1 MSPERVF
8 QVLTVLGLAAGG
20 WLYGDY
26 WKKSNLPPLDND
38 SAATLRAENSE
49 LVQRVDTLEE
59 ELAQVRSML
68 SKGPFP
74 VPEDIISWVEKDYD
88 MVFLKNPN
96 VRLASPTKIRDAAHA
111 NLRLIYGEVDLENEG
126 LAWELLGLLPPNQRL
141 FTQLLFVNSSG
152 VKGICDLS
160 EQRILLSEN
169 FDAMSVPDRSVLV
182 RLLGQLLA
190 YQNYPK
196 KEWGSRDEWQAW
208 EAVHTGSAAAQQS
221 RFLRRN
227 TDTNEASWDDPEP
240 AREQLLND
248 LEPALQ
254 GFCNFPFIEGAD
266 FSRYF
271 FIDSRAAWAGMFQN
285 PPSTTAAVLHP
296 NQKEHEAID
305 ISFPNSGSEITH
317 ENTIGE
323 LGLRLW
329 LEPFAGMDESG
340 LLAEQ
345 WRGDRY
351 QLRRRSDK
359 QFTLTWK
366 IALVD
371 EKSAKNLKAE
381 VERSMIPHF
390 QEAQASRNTAVNLSG
405 TVLTFTNSPKK

>member
-74 VPEDIISWVEKDYD
+74 VPDDIISWVEKDYD

-296 NQKEHEAID
+296 NQKEREAID
-305 ISFPNSGSEITH
+305 ISFPNSGSEIIH

-329 LEPFAGMDESG
+329 LEP
-340 LLAEQ
+340 L
-345 WRGDRY
+345 
-351 QLRRRSDK
+351 
-359 QFTLTWK
+359 
-366 IALVD
+366 
-371 EKSAKNLKAE
+371 
-381 VERSMIPHF
+381 
-390 QEAQASRNTAVNLSG
+390 
-405 TVLTFTNSPKK
+405 

>member
-8 QVLTVLGLAAGG
+8 QILTILGLTAGG

-26 WKKSNLPPLDND
+26 WKKSSLPPLDND

-49 LVQRVDTLEE
+49 LLQRVDTLED

-68 SKGPFP
+68 SNGPFP
-74 VPEDIISWVEKDYD
+74 VPDEIISWVEKDYD
-88 MVFLKNPN
+88 MVFLEAPN

-111 NLRLIYGEVDLENEG
+111 NLRLIHGEVDLENEG

-160 EQRILLSEN
+160 EQQILLSEN

-190 YQNYPK
+190 YQNHPK

-208 EAVHTGSAAAQQS
+208 EAVHTGSAAAQQA

-227 TDTNEASWDDPEP
+227 TAVNEAGWNEPEP

-271 FIDSRAAWAGMFQN
+271 LSIPVKRGPRCSRIPRPL
-285 PPSTTAAVLHP
+285 PPQFCTRIKKSV
-296 NQKEHEAID
+296 E
-305 ISFPNSGSEITH
+305 
-317 ENTIGE
+317 
-323 LGLRLW
+323 
-329 LEPFAGMDESG
+329 
-340 LLAEQ
+340 
-345 WRGDRY
+345 
-351 QLRRRSDK
+351 QLRSLFQIPDQRSYTRI
-359 QFTLTWK
+359 QL
-366 IALVD
+366 
-371 EKSAKNLKAE
+371 EN
-381 VERSMIPHF
+381 
-390 QEAQASRNTAVNLSG
+390 
-405 TVLTFTNSPKK
+405 

>member
-59 ELAQVRSML
+59 ELAQIRSML

-126 LAWELLGLLPPNQRL
+126 LAWELLGLLPPNHRL
-141 FTQLLFVNSSG
+141 FTQLLFVNSTG

-285 PPSTTAAVLHP
+285 PPSSTAAVLHP
-296 NQKEHEAID
+296 NQKEREAID
-305 ISFPNSGSEITH
+305 ISFPNSGSEIIH

-329 LEPFAGMDESG
+329 LEPFAGMNESG

-351 QLRRRSDK
+351 QLRSRSDK

-371 EKSAKNLKAE
+371 EKSAKSLKAE

-390 QEAQASRNTAVNLSG
+390 QEAQASRKTTVNVSG

>member
-8 QVLTVLGLAAGG
+8 QVLTILGLAGGG

-26 WKKSNLPPLDND
+26 WKKSSLPPLEND

-49 LVQRVDTLEE
+49 LVQRVDTLKD

-68 SKGPFP
+68 SNGPFP
-74 VPEDIISWVEKDYD
+74 VPDDIISWVEKDYD
-88 MVFLKNPN
+88 MVFLKAPN
-96 VRLASPTKIRDAAHA
+96 VRLASTTKIRDAAHA
-111 NLRLIYGEVDLENEG
+111 NLRLIHGEVDLENEG

-208 EAVHTGSAAAQQS
+208 EAVHTGSAAAQQA

-227 TDTNEASWDDPEP
+227 PAANEADWNDPEP

-248 LEPALQ
+248 LEPTLQ

-271 FIDSRAAWAGMFQN
+271 FIDSREGWAAMFLT
-285 PPSTTAAVLHP
+285 PPNTTAAVLHP
-296 NQKEHEAID
+296 NQKERETVE
-305 ISFPNSGSEITH
+305 ISFPNSGPEIIH
-317 ENTIGE
+317 ANTIGE

-329 LEPFAGMDESG
+329 LEPFTGMDESG

-351 QLRRRSDK
+351 QLRRRKDK

-366 IALVD
+366 IALAD
-371 EKSAKNLKAE
+371 EKSAKILKTE

-390 QEAQASRNTAVNLSG
+390 HETQASRKTEV
-405 TVLTFTNSPKK
+405 TVSDTILTFTNSPKK

>member
-1 MSPERVF
+1 
-8 QVLTVLGLAAGG
+8 
-20 WLYGDY
+20 
-26 WKKSNLPPLDND
+26 
-38 SAATLRAENSE
+38 
-49 LVQRVDTLEE
+49 
-59 ELAQVRSML
+59 ML
-68 SKGPFP
+68 SNGPFP
-74 VPEDIISWVEKDYD
+74 VPDEIISWVEKDYD
-88 MVFLKNPN
+88 MVFLKAPN

-111 NLRLIYGEVDLENEG
+111 NLRLIHGEDDLENEG

-160 EQRILLSEN
+160 EQKILLSEN

-208 EAVHTGSAAAQQS
+208 EAVHTGSAAAQQA
-221 RFLRRN
+221 RFLSRN
-227 TDTNEASWDDPEP
+227 PAVNEGGWNDPEP

-271 FIDSRAAWAGMFQN
+271 FIDSREAWAAMFRT
-285 PPSTTAAVLHP
+285 PPSTTSAVLHP
-296 NQKEHEAID
+296 NQKERGAVE
-305 ISFPNSGSEITH
+305 ISFPSSGPEIIH
-317 ENTIGE
+317 ENSIGE

-329 LEPFAGMDESG
+329 LEPFTGMDESG

-351 QLRRRSDK
+351 QLRRRPDK
-359 QFTLTWK
+359 QFTLAWK
-366 IALVD
+366 IALAD
-371 EKSAKNLKAE
+371 EKSAKSLKAE
-381 VERSMIPHF
+381 VERSMIPSFH
-390 QEAQASRNTAVNLSG
+390 EAQSPRKTEVTVSD

>member
-26 WKKSNLPPLDND
+26 CKKAGLPSPDND
-38 SAATLRAENSE
+38 RAATLRAENSE
-49 LVQRVDTLEE
+49 LIQRVDTLED

-68 SKGPFP
+68 SNGPFP
-74 VPEDIISWVEKDYD
+74 VPDDIISWVEKDYD
-88 MVFLKNPN
+88 MVFLEAPN
-96 VRLASPTKIRDAAHA
+96 VRLASPTAVRDAAHA
-111 NLRLIYGEVDLENEG
+111 NLRLIHGEIDLEHEG

-152 VKGICDLS
+152 VKGVCDLS

-190 YQNYPK
+190 YQNHPR

-208 EAVHTGSAAAQQS
+208 EAVHTGSAAAQQA

-227 TDTNEASWDDPEP
+227 PAANQAGWSDPEP

-271 FIDSRAAWAGMFQN
+271 FIDSREAWAAMFRN

-296 NQKEHEAID
+296 NQKNREAVEIT
-305 ISFPNSGSEITH
+305 FPNSGPEIIH

-340 LLAEQ
+340 LLAQQ

-351 QLRRRSDK
+351 QLRRNPDG
-359 QFTLTWK
+359 QFSLSWK
-366 IALVD
+366 IALAD
-371 EKSAKNLKAE
+371 AKSAKSLKAE
-381 VERSMIPHF
+381 VERSMIRHF
-390 QEAQASRNTAVNLSG
+390 HEAQALRQTEVTVSD
-405 TVLTFTNSPKK
+405 TVLNFTNSPKK

>member
-26 WKKSNLPPLDND
+26 CKKAGLPSPDND
-38 SAATLRAENSE
+38 RAATLRAENSE
-49 LVQRVDTLEE
+49 LIQRVDTLED

-68 SKGPFP
+68 SNGPFP
-74 VPEDIISWVEKDYD
+74 VPDDIISWVEKDYD
-88 MVFLKNPN
+88 MVFLKAPN
-96 VRLASPTKIRDAAHA
+96 VRLASPTAVRDAAHA
-111 NLRLIYGEVDLENEG
+111 NLRLIHGEIDLEHEG

-152 VKGICDLS
+152 VKGVCDLS

-190 YQNYPK
+190 YQNHPR

-208 EAVHTGSAAAQQS
+208 EAVHTGSAAAQQA

-227 TDTNEASWDDPEP
+227 PAANQAGWSDPEP

-271 FIDSRAAWAGMFQN
+271 FIDSREAWAAMFRN

-296 NQKEHEAID
+296 NQKNREAVEIT
-305 ISFPNSGSEITH
+305 FPNSGPEIIH

-340 LLAEQ
+340 LLAQQ

-351 QLRRRSDK
+351 QLRRNPDG
-359 QFTLTWK
+359 QFSLSWK
-366 IALVD
+366 IALAD
-371 EKSAKNLKAE
+371 AKSAKSLKAE
-381 VERSMIPHF
+381 VERSMIRHF
-390 QEAQASRNTAVNLSG
+390 HEAQALRQTEVTVSD
-405 TVLTFTNSPKK
+405 TVLNFTNSPKK

>member
-26 WKKSNLPPLDND
+26 CKKAGLPSPDND
-38 SAATLRAENSE
+38 RAATLRAENSE
-49 LVQRVDTLEE
+49 LIQRVDTLED

-68 SKGPFP
+68 SNGPFP
-74 VPEDIISWVEKDYD
+74 VPDDIISWVEKDYD
-88 MVFLKNPN
+88 MVFLKAPN
-96 VRLASPTKIRDAAHA
+96 VRLASPTAVRDAAHA
-111 NLRLIYGEVDLENEG
+111 NLRLIHGEIDLEHEG

-152 VKGICDLS
+152 VKGVCDLS

-190 YQNYPK
+190 YQNHPR

-208 EAVHTGSAAAQQS
+208 EAVHTGSAAAQQA

-227 TDTNEASWDDPEP
+227 PAANQAGWSDPEP

-271 FIDSRAAWAGMFQN
+271 FIDSREAWAAMFRN

-296 NQKEHEAID
+296 NQKNREAVEIT
-305 ISFPNSGSEITH
+305 FPNSGPEIIH

-323 LGLRLW
+323 LGLRVW

-340 LLAEQ
+340 LLAQQ

-351 QLRRRSDK
+351 QLRRNPDG
-359 QFTLTWK
+359 QFSLSWK
-366 IALVD
+366 IALAD
-371 EKSAKNLKAE
+371 AKSAKSLKAE
-381 VERSMIPHF
+381 VERSMIRHF
-390 QEAQASRNTAVNLSG
+390 HEAQALRQTEVTVSD
-405 TVLTFTNSPKK
+405 TVLNFTNSPKK

>member
-8 QVLTVLGLAAGG
+8 QILTILGLAAGG

-26 WKKSNLPPLDND
+26 WKKSSLPPLDND

-49 LVQRVDTLEE
+49 LLQRVDALED

-68 SKGPFP
+68 SNGPFP
-74 VPEDIISWVEKDYD
+74 VPDEIISWVEKDYD
-88 MVFLKNPN
+88 MVFLKAPN

-111 NLRLIYGEVDLENEG
+111 NLRLIHGEVDLENEG

-152 VKGICDLS
+152 VKGICDLG

-208 EAVHTGSAAAQQS
+208 EAVHTGSAAAQQA

-227 TDTNEASWDDPEP
+227 PAVNEAGWNDPEP

-271 FIDSRAAWAGMFQN
+271 FIDSREAWAAMFRT
-285 PPSTTAAVLHP
+285 PPSTTSAVLHP
-296 NQKEHEAID
+296 NQKERGTVE
-305 ISFPNSGSEITH
+305 ISFPSSGPEIIH

-329 LEPFAGMDESG
+329 LEPFTGMDESE

-351 QLRRRSDK
+351 QIRRRPDK

-366 IALVD
+366 IALAD
-371 EKSAKNLKAE
+371 EKSAKSLKAE

-390 QEAQASRNTAVNLSG
+390 HEAQAPRKIEVTVSD
-405 TVLTFTNSPKK
+405 TVLTFTNLPKK

>member
-8 QVLTVLGLAAGG
+8 QVLTALGLTAGG

-26 WKKSNLPPLDND
+26 WKKSGLPSSENK
-38 SAATLRAENSE
+38 STATLRAENFE
-49 LVQRVDTLEE
+49 LVQQVDTLED

-68 SKGPFP
+68 SDGPFP
-74 VPEDIISWVEKDYD
+74 VSDDIIAWVEKDYD
-88 MVFLKNPN
+88 MVFLKTPN
-96 VRLASPTKIRDAAHA
+96 VRLASPTEVRDAAHA
-111 NLRLIYGEVDLENEG
+111 NLRLIHGEIDLEHEG
-126 LAWELLGLLPPNQRL
+126 LAWEFLGLLPPNQRL
-141 FTQLLFVNSSG
+141 FTQFLFVNSSG
-152 VKGICDLS
+152 VKGVCDLS
-160 EQRILLSEN
+160 EQRILLSEK

-190 YQNYPK
+190 YQNHPK

-208 EAVHTGSAAAQQS
+208 EAVHTGSAGALQA

-227 TDTNEASWDDPEP
+227 TTENEGGWSDPEP
-240 AREQLLND
+240 ARETLLND

-254 GFCNFPFIEGAD
+254 GFCNFPFIDGAD
-266 FSRYF
+266 YSRYF
-271 FIDSRAAWAGMFQN
+271 FIDSREAWAAMFRN

-296 NQKEHEAID
+296 NQNKREVVE
-305 ISFPNSGSEITH
+305 ISFPNSSSEIIH
-317 ENTIGE
+317 KNTLGE

-345 WRGDRY
+345 WRGDQY
-351 QLRRRSDK
+351 QLCRNPDG
-359 QFTLTWK
+359 QFNLAWK
-366 IALVD
+366 IALAD
-371 EKSAKNLKAE
+371 EKSAKSLKAE

-390 QEAQASRNTAVNLSG
+390 YEAQPLRQTEVTVSG
-405 TVLTFTNSPKK
+405 SVLTFTNSPKK

>member
-74 VPEDIISWVEKDYD
+74 VPDDIISWVEKDYD

-141 FTQLLFVNSSG
+141 FTQLLFVNSTG

-196 KEWGSRDEWQAW
+196 KEWGSRDEWQEW
-208 EAVHTGSAAAQQS
+208 EAVPTGSAAAQQS

-285 PPSTTAAVLHP
+285 PPSSTAAVLHP
-296 NQKEHEAID
+296 NQKESEAID

>member
-26 WKKSNLPPLDND
+26 WKKSNLPPVDND

-74 VPEDIISWVEKDYD
+74 VPDDIISWVEKDYD

>member
-8 QVLTVLGLAAGG
+8 QILTILGLAAGG

-26 WKKSNLPPLDND
+26 WKKSSLPPLDND

-49 LVQRVDTLEE
+49 LLQRVDALED

-68 SKGPFP
+68 SNGPFP
-74 VPEDIISWVEKDYD
+74 VPDEIISWVEKDYD
-88 MVFLKNPN
+88 MVFLKAPN

-111 NLRLIYGEVDLENEG
+111 NLRLIHGEVDLENEG

-152 VKGICDLS
+152 IKGICDLG

-208 EAVHTGSAAAQQS
+208 EAVHTGSAAAQQA

-227 TDTNEASWDDPEP
+227 PAVNEAGWNDPEP

-271 FIDSRAAWAGMFQN
+271 FIDSREAWAAMFRT
-285 PPSTTAAVLHP
+285 PPSTTSAVLHP
-296 NQKEHEAID
+296 NQKERGTVE
-305 ISFPNSGSEITH
+305 ISFPSSGPEIIH

-329 LEPFAGMDESG
+329 LEPFTGMDESE

-351 QLRRRSDK
+351 QIRRRPDK
-359 QFTLTWK
+359 QCTLTWK
-366 IALVD
+366 IALAD
-371 EKSAKNLKAE
+371 EKSAKSLKAE

-390 QEAQASRNTAVNLSG
+390 HEAQAPRKIEVTVSD
-405 TVLTFTNSPKK
+405 TVLTFTNLPKK

>member
-74 VPEDIISWVEKDYD
+74 VPDDIISWVEKDYD
-88 MVFLKNPN
+88 MVFLKTPN
-96 VRLASPTKIRDAAHA
+96 VRLASPNKIRDAAHA

-141 FTQLLFVNSSG
+141 FTQLLFVNSTG

-271 FIDSRAAWAGMFQN
+271 YIDSRAAWAGMFQN
-285 PPSTTAAVLHP
+285 PPSSTAAVLHP
-296 NQKEHEAID
+296 NQKEREAID
-305 ISFPNSGSEITH
+305 ISFQNSGSEIIH

-351 QLRRRSDK
+351 QLRRHSDK

-371 EKSAKNLKAE
+371 EKSAKSLKAE

-390 QEAQASRNTAVNLSG
+390 QEAQASRKTAVNVSG

>member
-26 WKKSNLPPLDND
+26 WKKLNLPPLDND
-38 SAATLRAENSE
+38 SAATLRAENSG

-74 VPEDIISWVEKDYD
+74 VPDDIISWVEKDYD

-141 FTQLLFVNSSG
+141 FTQLLFVNSTG

-227 TDTNEASWDDPEP
+227 TDTNEASWNDPEP

-296 NQKEHEAID
+296 NQKEREAID
-305 ISFPNSGSEITH
+305 ISFHNSSSEIIH

-345 WRGDRY
+345 WRGDGY

-371 EKSAKNLKAE
+371 EKSAKSLKAE

-390 QEAQASRNTAVNLSG
+390 QEAQASRKTAVNVSG

>member
-74 VPEDIISWVEKDYD
+74 VPDDIISWVEKDYD

-96 VRLASPTKIRDAAHA
+96 VRLASPNKIRDAAHA

-141 FTQLLFVNSSG
+141 FTQLLFVNSTG

-227 TDTNEASWDDPEP
+227 TDTNEASWNDPEP

-285 PPSTTAAVLHP
+285 PPSNTAAVLHP
-296 NQKEHEAID
+296 NQKEREAID
-305 ISFPNSGSEITH
+305 ISFHNSSSEIIH

-351 QLRRRSDK
+351 QLRRHSDK

-371 EKSAKNLKAE
+371 EKSAKTLKAE

-390 QEAQASRNTAVNLSG
+390 QEAQASRKTAVNVSG

>member
-1 MSPERVF
+1 
-8 QVLTVLGLAAGG
+8 
-20 WLYGDY
+20 
-26 WKKSNLPPLDND
+26 
-38 SAATLRAENSE
+38 
-49 LVQRVDTLEE
+49 
-59 ELAQVRSML
+59 
-68 SKGPFP
+68 
-74 VPEDIISWVEKDYD
+74 
-88 MVFLKNPN
+88 
-96 VRLASPTKIRDAAHA
+96 
-111 NLRLIYGEVDLENEG
+111 
-126 LAWELLGLLPPNQRL
+126 
-141 FTQLLFVNSSG
+141 
-152 VKGICDLS
+152 
-160 EQRILLSEN
+160 
-169 FDAMSVPDRSVLV
+169 LV

-285 PPSTTAAVLHP
+285 PPSSTAAVLHP
-296 NQKEHEAID
+296 NQKEREAID
-305 ISFPNSGSEITH
+305 ISFPNSGSEIIH

-329 LEPFAGMDESG
+329 LEPFAGMNESG

-371 EKSAKNLKAE
+371 EKSAKSLKAE

-390 QEAQASRNTAVNLSG
+390 QEAQASRKTDVNVSG